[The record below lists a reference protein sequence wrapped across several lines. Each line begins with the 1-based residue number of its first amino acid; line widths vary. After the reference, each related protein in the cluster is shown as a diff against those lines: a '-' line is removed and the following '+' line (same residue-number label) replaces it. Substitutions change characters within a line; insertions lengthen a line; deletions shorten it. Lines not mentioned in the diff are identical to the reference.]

1 MEPSD
6 GPKEETRPRR
16 RRRSSDSVIS
26 IALEDAPARGSS
38 AGPCRAELT
47 PSEEHNASLAPILL
61 DTIEAQIGPSPA
73 TTTRSPAETSSTGPS
88 PGRYTGKR
96 RASGE
101 MIHREESKTMQSTR
115 QGSTPGGSE
124 IRRPDLPKQ
133 AVVSPTVHTVSEV
146 ETPQQQDTQENQPHT
161 SNLPLRVSTRRTTTT
176 TRWSPSMPGGPRE
189 RASRTA
195 RGSTAKTA
203 TPPARP
209 ISNATRN
216 VSFGM
221 LQPHF
226 ERPLQQAA
234 DSFGVCTTLLK
245 KICRRNGISNWPY
258 RKICG
263 LRKSIAS
270 MAKQVNYFDGEQR
283 RAYADQLEK
292 LEHELQAYLR
302 TGNEPTEEFLRML
315 RASTSTQQQN
325 QSEAHAAEISHED
338 DEKEAQAVPSW
349 TARPSIAV
357 PLYIGGQIVYPT
369 QEVQAASQHL
379 PAPGMSVNTW
389 RPPGPSFPTIATHHR
404 ALPSIAS
411 ILQHQSYSSPS
422 RAASTQNPNTV
433 QQYEVDQQQQW
444 QYFPPTN
451 GNAV

>member
-1 MEPSD
+1 MELS
-6 GPKEETRPRR
+6 GGSKEETRPRR
-16 RRRSSDSVIS
+16 RRRSGDSVHS
-26 IALEDAPARGSS
+26 VLLENTPPEGRGSS
-38 AGPCRAELT
+38 AGPHSAELT
-47 PSEEHNASLAPILL
+47 PTEQRNDSLAPISLV
-61 DTIEAQIGPSPA
+61 TIEAQNGPSMA
-73 TTTRSPAETSSTGPS
+73 QSSVEISSSGPS
-88 PGRYTGKR
+88 PGRHTGKR

-101 MIHREESKTMQSTR
+101 MIQREESKTMQSTPK
-115 QGSTPGGSE
+115 GSTATGNE

-133 AVVSPTVHTVSEV
+133 AVVSPTVNSISEA
-146 ETPQQQDTQENQPHT
+146 ETQVNHPQTPNP
-161 SNLPLRVSTRRTTTT
+161 PLRVSTRRTTTT
-176 TRWSPSMPGGPRE
+176 TRWSPSMAGAPRPGTQ

-195 RGSTAKTA
+195 RGPTA

-216 VSFGM
+216 ISFDM

-270 MAKQVNYFDGEQR
+270 MAKQVNYFDGEQK

-302 TGNEPTEEFLRML
+302 TGNEPTEEFLRTL
-315 RASTSTQQQN
+315 QAESTAAAQQQN
-325 QSEAHAAEISHED
+325 QTDTHTIEIGNQDE
-338 DEKEAQAVPSW
+338 EKEAQAVLAW
-349 TARPSIAV
+349 TARPSITLPHYSSASV
-357 PLYIGGQIVYPT
+357 VNPT
-369 QEVQAASQHL
+369 YELQSTPQHL
-379 PAPGMSVNTW
+379 QATGVSPYARSDMNR
-389 RPPGPSFPTIATHHR
+389 RPRGPPFPTIATHHR
-404 ALPSIAS
+404 TLPSIAS

-422 RAASTQNPNTV
+422 RAASSQNPSTAP
-433 QQYEVDQQQQW
+433 QYAVDQQQQW
-444 QYFPPTN
+444 RYFPPTN
-451 GNAV
+451 GDAV

>member
-1 MEPSD
+1 
-6 GPKEETRPRR
+6 
-16 RRRSSDSVIS
+16 
-26 IALEDAPARGSS
+26 
-38 AGPCRAELT
+38 
-47 PSEEHNASLAPILL
+47 
-61 DTIEAQIGPSPA
+61 
-73 TTTRSPAETSSTGPS
+73 
-88 PGRYTGKR
+88 
-96 RASGE
+96 
-101 MIHREESKTMQSTR
+101 
-115 QGSTPGGSE
+115 
-124 IRRPDLPKQ
+124 
-133 AVVSPTVHTVSEV
+133 
-146 ETPQQQDTQENQPHT
+146 
-161 SNLPLRVSTRRTTTT
+161 
-176 TRWSPSMPGGPRE
+176 
-189 RASRTA
+189 
-195 RGSTAKTA
+195 
-203 TPPARP
+203 
-209 ISNATRN
+209 
-216 VSFGM
+216 M

-349 TARPSIAV
+349 TARP
-357 PLYIGGQIVYPT
+357 
-369 QEVQAASQHL
+369 
-379 PAPGMSVNTW
+379 
-389 RPPGPSFPTIATHHR
+389 RPSFPTIATHHR